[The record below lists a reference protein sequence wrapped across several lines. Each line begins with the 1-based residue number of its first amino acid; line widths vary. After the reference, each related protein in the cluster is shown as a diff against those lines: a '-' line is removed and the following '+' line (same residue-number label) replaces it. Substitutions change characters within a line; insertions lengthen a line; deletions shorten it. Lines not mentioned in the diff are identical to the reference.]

1 VGRHHVAL
9 LALFVA
15 LGGTAAAATYISGTR
30 IKPRSIP
37 ENRLAPKAAAAFKA
51 SEPAVYC
58 AAARAKPR
66 TYSGVPCRSRSEV
79 VGSPS
84 SASIAIVIGTD
95 GNPYVTFG
103 GHPTQIA
110 RCNDP
115 ICASGGE
122 TISDVNGTYFS
133 VVESLAIASTGF
145 PIVSEWYAGDG
156 PANAYLAVFAC
167 NNINCAD
174 NSVSGGP
181 VDTALGVGKYSS
193 LAIGANGNPI
203 ISYYDE
209 TNGNLKVARCNDPVC
224 VGSDETANTVDSAS
238 ADVGWFTSLAIGTD
252 GNPVIAYYD
261 ATNADLKVA
270 RCNDPACAGGNE
282 TISVVDSAALV
293 GKFASL
299 AIGAD
304 GNPVIA
310 YYDETSH
317 DLKVARCN
325 DKACSGGN
333 ETRTPVDTSGDVGT
347 HASLAIGLDAKP
359 VVAYY
364 DATNGNLKLARCN
377 DLACAGQNE
386 SLATLD
392 SGGDVGLYASIAIG
406 LDGVPVVAYMDSTNG
421 VVKVG
426 RPSILL

>member
-1 VGRHHVAL
+1 MLRAIGRYVGRHHVAL

-66 TYSGVPCRSRSEV
+66 TYSGVPCRSRSKV

-103 GHPTQIA
+103 GHPTQI
-110 RCNDP
+110 
-115 ICASGGE
+115 
-122 TISDVNGTYFS
+122 
-133 VVESLAIASTGF
+133 
-145 PIVSEWYAGDG
+145 
-156 PANAYLAVFAC
+156 
-167 NNINCAD
+167 
-174 NSVSGGP
+174 
-181 VDTALGVGKYSS
+181 
-193 LAIGANGNPI
+193 
-203 ISYYDE
+203 
-209 TNGNLKVARCNDPVC
+209 
-224 VGSDETANTVDSAS
+224 
-238 ADVGWFTSLAIGTD
+238 
-252 GNPVIAYYD
+252 
-261 ATNADLKVA
+261 
-270 RCNDPACAGGNE
+270 
-282 TISVVDSAALV
+282 
-293 GKFASL
+293 
-299 AIGAD
+299 
-304 GNPVIA
+304 
-310 YYDETSH
+310 
-317 DLKVARCN
+317 
-325 DKACSGGN
+325 
-333 ETRTPVDTSGDVGT
+333 
-347 HASLAIGLDAKP
+347 
-359 VVAYY
+359 
-364 DATNGNLKLARCN
+364 ARCN

-426 RPSILL
+426 RPSILP